1 MNILAKMKETAV
13 SVLPVMAIVLFL
25 GFTFVPLDKFLLA
38 RFVIGGLFLIV
49 GLTIFLLGVDLG
61 IQPMGERCGAEL
73 TKKRSLGLLLAVAFV
88 IGFIVT
94 AAEPDIQV
102 FGDQVRGVFPFVNK
116 LAITF
121 VIACGVGIF
130 IMLGLLRTVLNLSI
144 KWTFFIAYLILFA
157 ISFAAPD
164 SFIGIAFDS
173 GGATTGP
180 MTVPFIMAL
189 GLGVSSVRDDNDNSF
204 GLTGICSI
212 GPVMAVLIY
221 AIILQKMVISTG
233 SSASGIGTENEVN
246 TMVELAENTVK
257 SSGFFSKIFSPFGQ
271 TAGHVFHEAL
281 VSIAPLFALFVIFQ
295 IFLLKMT
302 RRQVIRIIIGFIYAF
317 IGLTVFLIGVNGGF
331 SQAGAA
337 LGQELGSLALE
348 RGGIWYVILIGTGL
362 ALGAIIV
369 SAEPAVWV
377 LSEQVEQVS
386 GGTIKRKV
394 LLVFL
399 SVGTAIAIGL
409 SMLRAVSGF
418 NLKIILIPGYIIA
431 MSLMLFCPSLFSGIA
446 FDSGGVAS
454 GPLTSTF
461 VLSFTL
467 GAAASGKSGSDSFG
481 VIALVAMMP
490 LLAIQIMG
498 IIFRMKQRKNEKRD
512 YPDKPDNDIYAGG
525 RTSAGDDIHAA
536 GGKTA
541 DNDISEVTDEL

>member
-1 MNILAKMKETAV
+1 MNILSKLKETAI

-25 GFTFVPLDKFLLA
+25 GFTFVPLDKYLLA
-38 RFVIGGLFLIV
+38 RFVLGGLLLII

-61 IQPMGERCGAEL
+61 IQPMGQRCGAEL
-73 TKKRSLGLLLAVAFV
+73 TKKRSLVLLLLVAFV

-102 FGDQVRGVFPFVNK
+102 FGDQVRGVFPFVSK
-116 LAITF
+116 IAITF
-121 VIACGVGIF
+121 VIAAGVGLF

-144 KWTFFIAYLILFA
+144 KWTFFLAYLLLFA
-157 ISFAAPD
+157 ISFFTPD

-204 GLTGICSI
+204 GLTGVCSI

-221 AIILQKMVISTG
+221 AILIRSQMFSTG
-233 SSASGIGTENEVN
+233 STTVLSEASTL
-246 TMVELAENTVK
+246 MVVEALETTTTAAQT
-257 SSGFFSKIFSPFGQ
+257 GFISKVFSPFGQ
-271 TAGHVFHEAL
+271 IAGHVFREAL
-281 VSIAPLFALFVIFQ
+281 ISIAPLFALFIIFQ
-295 IFLLKMT
+295 ILLLKMT
-302 RRQVIRIIIGFIYAF
+302 KRQVIRIIIGFIYAF
-317 IGLTVFLIGVNGGF
+317 IGLTIFLIGVSGGF
-331 SQAGAA
+331 SQAGAE
-337 LGQELGSLALE
+337 LGQKLGQFAVTH
-348 RGGIWYVILIGTGL
+348 GGAWYLLLIGTGL
-362 ALGAIIV
+362 LLGAIIV
-369 SAEPAVWV
+369 CAEPAVWV

-386 GGTIKRKV
+386 GCTIKRKV
-394 LLVFL
+394 LLFFL

-409 SMLRAVSGF
+409 SMWRAVAGF
-418 NLKIILIPGYIIA
+418 NLKYILIPGYAIA
-431 MSLMLFCPSLFSGIA
+431 MLLMIFCPSLFSGIA

-467 GAAASGKSGSDSFG
+467 GAAASGKGGNDSFG

-498 IIFRMKQRKNEKRD
+498 IIFKLKQKRAMKD
-512 YPDKPDNDIYAGG
+512 YSVKPDNDNKEPDNDNIKQNNAN
-525 RTSAGDDIHAA
+525 IEQ
-536 GGKTA
+536 
-541 DNDISEVTDEL
+541 DNDIPTSEVTDEL